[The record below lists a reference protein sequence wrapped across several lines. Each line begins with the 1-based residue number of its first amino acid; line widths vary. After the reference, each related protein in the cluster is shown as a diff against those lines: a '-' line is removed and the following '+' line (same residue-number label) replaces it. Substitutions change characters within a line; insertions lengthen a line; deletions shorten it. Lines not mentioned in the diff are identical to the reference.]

1 LIFRLAA
8 TLLACGLGLPASQ
21 SHAEDAPAV
30 AGAETVSAP
39 APAPPSLSQPPLG
52 PPPPPTPAATPP
64 SGGFLQRW
72 LNPKTS
78 PFIPIPEIGVD
89 PNSGTTLG
97 VIPTWIRTDD
107 DDNINRIIAPDVLH
121 NPYFGYGAHA
131 RLYSFDSTDEQWSV
145 VAGIKER
152 VERGVDGEYEVG
164 RLRNDRWSVK
174 YSLVF
179 DRSGTPRFYGV
190 GNESPAI
197 DETNYTNT
205 TDLAQAVIGYNLNH
219 KWQLQYTTHL
229 RVVDVTPGTL
239 AKIATIES
247 RFGRILG
254 VGTNKEFLNR
264 LAAVYDTRDD
274 ITIPHRGMLWEAYAG
289 LSSRHGLFNNS
300 LYSET
305 GVDGRMFWS
314 LDEFTTVASHI
325 SLRYQLASHAVPFW
339 ALSSIGGDQSDLGG
353 SQPLRGFG
361 LGRFYDHDAF
371 SSSVEL
377 RRQVASFNAAA
388 TTVNLEITPFV
399 DLGRVFAHSDT
410 VPFTELHQVYGV
422 GFRGVA
428 RPSVVGYVD
437 IGHGSE
443 GLAVFTGLN
452 YPF

>member
-1 LIFRLAA
+1 MIRRLAGA
-8 TLLACGLGLPASQ
+8 LLACGLALPASP
-21 SHAEDAPAV
+21 SHADDAPAV
-30 AGAETVSAP
+30 AGAESLPAPLPSPATAP
-39 APAPPSLSQPPLG
+39 ATAAAP
-52 PPPPPTPAATPP
+52 PAATAPT
-64 SGGFLQRW
+64 SGGGFLSRW

-107 DDNINRIIAPDVLH
+107 DNNINRIIAPDVLH

-164 RLRNDRWSVK
+164 RLRNDRWSIK
-174 YSLVF
+174 YSLIF

-239 AKIATIES
+239 AKIDTIES

-289 LSSRHGLFNNS
+289 LSSRHGMFNNS

-305 GVDGRMFWS
+305 GVDGRMFWPI
-314 LDEFTTVASHI
+314 DEFTTVASHI
-325 SLRYQLASHAVPFW
+325 ALRYQLASHAVPFW
-339 ALSSIGGDQSDLGG
+339 ALSSIGGDQSDLGS

-388 TTVNLEITPFV
+388 TTVNLEVTPFV

-443 GLAVFTGLN
+443 GIAVFTGLN